1 MNPLVARLQQASDTS
16 TQSAL
21 TGVSHDE
28 AAIDK
33 LADALIGIEQDI
45 DLVYIALM
53 RTASMEAAD
62 ARRAAE
68 DATHHT
74 GSRRRELETVELAH
88 RARAD
93 RLRYL
98 AKAFQ

>member
-1 MNPLVARLQQASDTS
+1 MNPLVTRLQQAA
-16 TQSAL
+16 QAEVL
-21 TGVSHDE
+21 HV
-28 AAIDK
+28 
-33 LADALIGIEQDI
+33 IEQDI

-53 RTASMEAAD
+53 RTASVEAGD

-68 DATHHT
+68 DAAHHT

>member
-1 MNPLVARLQQASDTS
+1 MNPLVARLQQASDTH
-16 TQSAL
+16 TQAAL
-21 TGVSHDE
+21 TGVSHDH
-28 AAIDK
+28 AALDK
-33 LADALIGIEQDI
+33 LTGSLLNIETDI

-53 RTASMEAAD
+53 KAANAEAKD

-68 DATHHT
+68 DAAHHT
-74 GSRRRELETVELAH
+74 GSRRRELETVEHAH

>member
-1 MNPLVARLQQASDTS
+1 MNPLVARLQQAA
-16 TQSAL
+16 QAEVL
-21 TGVSHDE
+21 H
-28 AAIDK
+28 
-33 LADALIGIEQDI
+33 GIEQDI

-53 RTASMEAAD
+53 RTANVEAAD

-68 DATHHT
+68 DAAQHT
-74 GSRRRELETVELAH
+74 GSRRRELETVEHAH

-98 AKAFQ
+98 ARAFQ